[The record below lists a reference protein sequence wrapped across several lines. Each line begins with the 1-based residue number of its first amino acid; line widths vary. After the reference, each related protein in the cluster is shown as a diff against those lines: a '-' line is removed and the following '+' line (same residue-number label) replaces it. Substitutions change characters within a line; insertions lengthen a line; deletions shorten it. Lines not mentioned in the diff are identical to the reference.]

1 MKVHKQNQILSPFS
15 NDQELIHQSK
25 HLLLELYNCDFE
37 KLNDES
43 FLRCTLNRAAKLANA
58 TVLNLIS
65 NKFEPQGV
73 TAIALLAESHI
84 SIHTWPESNYSA
96 VDIFT
101 CGQNMMPELASQYL
115 IESLMAKEHS
125 LRVIE
130 RNPPSAVSKQD
141 IRDISKAL
149 GFPWW
154 DKPAQPCLSSR
165 FPYGHEITSERL
177 KMVEKAEEYVLFCFL
192 NHF

>member
-1 MKVHKQNQILSPFS
+1 MEVPKKNQILSSFS
-15 NDQELIHQSK
+15 NDEKLICQSK
-25 HLLLELYNCDFE
+25 HLLLELYRCNCE

-43 FLRCTLNRAAKLANA
+43 FLRCTINKAAKLAKA

-101 CGQNMMPELASQYL
+101 CGQNMMPDIASQFL
-115 IESLMAKEHS
+115 IEALNAEEHF

-130 RNPPSAVSKQD
+130 RNPPAAVLKE
-141 IRDISKAL
+141 IRTVA
-149 GFPWW
+149 
-154 DKPAQPCLSSR
+154 
-165 FPYGHEITSERL
+165 
-177 KMVEKAEEYVLFCFL
+177 
-192 NHF
+192 

>member
-1 MKVHKQNQILSPFS
+1 MEIYKKSQILSS
-15 NDQELIHQSK
+15 LSDDQKLSHQSK
-25 HLLLELYNCDFE
+25 HLLLELYRCDCE

-101 CGQNMMPELASQYL
+101 CGQNMLPELASKYL
-115 IESLMAKEHS
+115 IEALKAEEHS
-125 LRVIE
+125 LRIIE
-130 RNPPSAVSKQD
+130 RNPPLAVFKQM
-141 IRDISKAL
+141 R
-149 GFPWW
+149 
-154 DKPAQPCLSSR
+154 
-165 FPYGHEITSERL
+165 T
-177 KMVEKAEEYVLFCFL
+177 VV
-192 NHF
+192 

>member
-1 MKVHKQNQILSPFS
+1 MATYKKRQILSSFS
-15 NDQELIHQSK
+15 KEQKFSHQIK
-25 HLLLELYNCDFE
+25 PLLLELYRCDRE

-43 FLRCTLNRAAKLANA
+43 FLRCILSRAAKLAKA

-101 CGQNMMPELASQYL
+101 CGQNMSPELASQYL
-115 IESLMAKEHS
+115 IEVLKAEEHS
-125 LRVIE
+125 LRIIE
-130 RNPPSAVSKQD
+130 RNPPVAVQQE
-141 IRDISKAL
+141 IR
-149 GFPWW
+149 
-154 DKPAQPCLSSR
+154 R
-165 FPYGHEITSERL
+165 
-177 KMVEKAEEYVLFCFL
+177 VV
-192 NHF
+192 

>member
-1 MKVHKQNQILSPFS
+1 MEIYKKSQILSS
-15 NDQELIHQSK
+15 LSDEQKLCHQSK
-25 HLLLELYNCDFE
+25 HLLLELYRCDRE

-43 FLRCTLNRAAKLANA
+43 FLRCVLNRAAKLANA

-101 CGQNMMPELASQYL
+101 CGRNMLPELVSQYL
-115 IESLMAKEHS
+115 IAALQAEEHS
-125 LRVIE
+125 MRVIE
-130 RNPPSAVSKQD
+130 RNPPAVLLKQK
-141 IRDISKAL
+141 RKA
-149 GFPWW
+149 
-154 DKPAQPCLSSR
+154 
-165 FPYGHEITSERL
+165 
-177 KMVEKAEEYVLFCFL
+177 V
-192 NHF
+192 

>member
-1 MKVHKQNQILSPFS
+1 METFNKNQNLGSLSD
-15 NDQELIHQSK
+15 DQKINNKSK
-25 HLLLELYNCDFE
+25 HLLLELYKCDYE

-43 FLRCTLNRAAKLANA
+43 FLRCTLNRASKLAKA

-101 CGQNMMPELASQYL
+101 CGQNMLPELASQYL
-115 IESLMAKEHS
+115 IETLKAEEHY
-125 LRVIE
+125 LRVIV
-130 RNPPSAVSKQD
+130 RNPPREVYKHIRTAV
-141 IRDISKAL
+141 
-149 GFPWW
+149 
-154 DKPAQPCLSSR
+154 
-165 FPYGHEITSERL
+165 
-177 KMVEKAEEYVLFCFL
+177 
-192 NHF
+192 

>member
-1 MKVHKQNQILSPFS
+1 MEVPKENQVLHSFS
-15 NDQELIHQSK
+15 NDEKLINQSK
-25 HLLLELYNCDFE
+25 HLLLELYGCDCE

-43 FLRCTLNRAAKLANA
+43 FLRCTLNRAAKLAKA

-115 IESLMAKEHS
+115 IESLMAEEHS
-125 LRVIE
+125 LRLIE
-130 RNPPSAVSKQD
+130 RNPPAAVLKE
-141 IRDISKAL
+141 
-149 GFPWW
+149 
-154 DKPAQPCLSSR
+154 SR
-165 FPYGHEITSERL
+165 WF
-177 KMVEKAEEYVLFCFL
+177 V
-192 NHF
+192 

>member
-1 MKVHKQNQILSPFS
+1 MEVYKKNQIFDSFKK
-15 NDQELIHQSK
+15 DQKLIHQSK
-25 HLLLELYNCDFE
+25 HLLLELYKCDFE

-43 FLRCTLNRAAKLANA
+43 YLRCTLNKAAKLANA

-101 CGQNMMPELASQYL
+101 CGQNMTPELASQYL
-115 IESLMAKEHS
+115 IKSLIAKEHS

-130 RNPPSAVSKQD
+130 RNPPLSISEQ
-141 IRDISKAL
+141 IR
-149 GFPWW
+149 
-154 DKPAQPCLSSR
+154 
-165 FPYGHEITSERL
+165 T
-177 KMVEKAEEYVLFCFL
+177 VV
-192 NHF
+192 

>member
-1 MKVHKQNQILSPFS
+1 MESFKKNQNLSSFNNQEIS
-15 NDQELIHQSK
+15 NPSK
-25 HLLLELYNCDFE
+25 HFLLELYRCDSE
-37 KLNDES
+37 KLDDES

-96 VDIFT
+96 ADIFT
-101 CGQNMMPELASQYL
+101 CGRNMSPEIASQYL
-115 IESLMAKEHS
+115 IEALKAEEHY

-130 RNPPSAVSKQD
+130 RNPPGSIFNQMRTIA
-141 IRDISKAL
+141 
-149 GFPWW
+149 
-154 DKPAQPCLSSR
+154 
-165 FPYGHEITSERL
+165 
-177 KMVEKAEEYVLFCFL
+177 
-192 NHF
+192 

>member
-1 MKVHKQNQILSPFS
+1 MEIYKKKQILDSFAK
-15 NDQELIHQSK
+15 DQKSSHQSK
-25 HLLLELYNCDFE
+25 HLLLELYRCEYE

-43 FLRCTLNRAAKLANA
+43 FLRCTLNRAAKLANS

-115 IESLMAKEHS
+115 IESLKAKEHS
-125 LRVIE
+125 LRVID
-130 RNPPSAVSKQD
+130 RNPP
-141 IRDISKAL
+141 
-149 GFPWW
+149 
-154 DKPAQPCLSSR
+154 
-165 FPYGHEITSERL
+165 ET
-177 KMVEKAEEYVLFCFL
+177 VLNDFRTVI
-192 NHF
+192 

>member
-1 MKVHKQNQILSPFS
+1 MEIYKKSQLLSS
-15 NDQELIHQSK
+15 LSDGQKLSHQSK
-25 HLLLELYNCDFE
+25 HLLLELYKCDYE

-43 FLRCTLNRAAKLANA
+43 FLRCSLNRAAKLANA

-115 IESLMAKEHS
+115 IEALNAEEHS

-130 RNPPSAVSKQD
+130 RNPPTAVFKE
-141 IRDISKAL
+141 IRSI
-149 GFPWW
+149 
-154 DKPAQPCLSSR
+154 
-165 FPYGHEITSERL
+165 
-177 KMVEKAEEYVLFCFL
+177 V
-192 NHF
+192 

>member
-1 MKVHKQNQILSPFS
+1 MEIYKKSQNLSLFS
-15 NDQELIHQSK
+15 DEKKLIHQSK
-25 HLLLELYNCDFE
+25 HLLLELYKCDCE

-43 FLRCTLNRAAKLANA
+43 FLRCILDRASKLANA

-115 IESLMAKEHS
+115 IESLKAKEHS

-130 RNPPSAVSKQD
+130 RNPPPTVSKQ
-141 IRDISKAL
+141 IRTA
-149 GFPWW
+149 
-154 DKPAQPCLSSR
+154 
-165 FPYGHEITSERL
+165 
-177 KMVEKAEEYVLFCFL
+177 V
-192 NHF
+192 

>member
-1 MKVHKQNQILSPFS
+1 MEIFKKSQILSPYCDEQKLS
-15 NDQELIHQSK
+15 HQGK
-25 HLLLELYNCDFE
+25 HFLLELYRCDCE

-43 FLRCTLNRAAKLANA
+43 FLRCILDRAAKLANA

-101 CGQNMMPELASQYL
+101 CGQNMIPELASQYL
-115 IESLMAKEHS
+115 IESLIAREHA

-130 RNPPSAVSKQD
+130 RNPPSTVPKQ
-141 IRDISKAL
+141 IRTVI
-149 GFPWW
+149 
-154 DKPAQPCLSSR
+154 
-165 FPYGHEITSERL
+165 
-177 KMVEKAEEYVLFCFL
+177 
-192 NHF
+192 

>member
-1 MKVHKQNQILSPFS
+1 MEVPKKNQVMHSFS
-15 NDQELIHQSK
+15 NDEKLIHQSK
-25 HLLLELYNCDFE
+25 HLLLELYRCDCE

-43 FLRCTLNRAAKLANA
+43 FLRCALNKAAKLAKA
-58 TVLNLIS
+58 KVLNLIS

-101 CGQNMMPELASQYL
+101 CGQNMIPELASQYL
-115 IESLMAKEHS
+115 IQSLMAEEHY

-130 RNPPSAVSKQD
+130 RNPPEAAFKQ
-141 IRDISKAL
+141 IRSI
-149 GFPWW
+149 
-154 DKPAQPCLSSR
+154 
-165 FPYGHEITSERL
+165 
-177 KMVEKAEEYVLFCFL
+177 V
-192 NHF
+192 

>member
-1 MKVHKQNQILSPFS
+1 MEVYKKKQILGSFN
-15 NDQELIHQSK
+15 NDQKSSHKGK
-25 HLLLELYNCDFE
+25 HLLLELYRCDYE

-43 FLRCTLNRAAKLANA
+43 FLRCTLNRAAKLAKA
-58 TVLNLIS
+58 TVLDLIS

-101 CGQNMMPELASQYL
+101 CGQNMLPELASQYL
-115 IESLMAKEHS
+115 IEALNTEEHS

-130 RNPPSAVSKQD
+130 RHPPAS
-141 IRDISKAL
+141 
-149 GFPWW
+149 
-154 DKPAQPCLSSR
+154 
-165 FPYGHEITSERL
+165 
-177 KMVEKAEEYVLFCFL
+177 VL
-192 NHF
+192 NQARTVG

>member
-1 MKVHKQNQILSPFS
+1 MEIYKKSQILSSLS
-15 NDQELIHQSK
+15 NEQKLNHQSK
-25 HLLLELYNCDFE
+25 HLLLELYKCDCE

-43 FLRCTLNRAAKLANA
+43 FLRCILNRASKLANA

-84 SIHTWPESNYSA
+84 SIHSWPESNYSA

-130 RNPPSAVSKQD
+130 RNPPASAFKE
-141 IRDISKAL
+141 IRS
-149 GFPWW
+149 
-154 DKPAQPCLSSR
+154 
-165 FPYGHEITSERL
+165 
-177 KMVEKAEEYVLFCFL
+177 VV
-192 NHF
+192 

>member
-1 MKVHKQNQILSPFS
+1 M
-15 NDQELIHQSK
+15 
-25 HLLLELYNCDFE
+25 LELYRCDCE

-43 FLRCTLNRAAKLANA
+43 FLRCILSRASKLANA

-101 CGQNMMPELASQYL
+101 CGQNMLPELASQYL
-115 IESLMAKEHS
+115 LEALKAEEHS

-130 RNPPSAVSKQD
+130 RDPPAAVLKQ
-141 IRDISKAL
+141 IRTA
-149 GFPWW
+149 
-154 DKPAQPCLSSR
+154 
-165 FPYGHEITSERL
+165 
-177 KMVEKAEEYVLFCFL
+177 V
-192 NHF
+192 

>member
-1 MKVHKQNQILSPFS
+1 METYKKSQILSS
-15 NDQELIHQSK
+15 LSDEKKLSHQSK
-25 HLLLELYNCDFE
+25 HLLLELYRCDCE

-43 FLRCTLNRAAKLANA
+43 FLRCILNRASKLANA
-58 TVLNLIS
+58 RVLNLIS

-101 CGQNMMPELASQYL
+101 CGQNMIPELASQYL

-130 RNPPSAVSKQD
+130 RNPPSAVSKQ
-141 IRDISKAL
+141 IRTA
-149 GFPWW
+149 
-154 DKPAQPCLSSR
+154 
-165 FPYGHEITSERL
+165 
-177 KMVEKAEEYVLFCFL
+177 V
-192 NHF
+192 

>member
-1 MKVHKQNQILSPFS
+1 MEVHKKNQILNSFS
-15 NDQELIHQSK
+15 TDQTLSHQSK
-25 HLLLELYNCDFE
+25 HLLLELYGCDYA
-37 KLNDES
+37 KLNDEP
-43 FLRCTLNRAAKLANA
+43 FLRCALNRAAKLARA

-101 CGQNMMPELASQYL
+101 CGQNMLPELASQYL
-115 IESLMAKEHS
+115 IEALKAEEHT

-130 RNPPSAVSKQD
+130 RDPPAAVLKQ
-141 IRDISKAL
+141 IRTI
-149 GFPWW
+149 
-154 DKPAQPCLSSR
+154 
-165 FPYGHEITSERL
+165 
-177 KMVEKAEEYVLFCFL
+177 V
-192 NHF
+192 